1 MKLVICVLFVAFTC
15 GCATSYQ
22 STGFTGG
29 YSDTELAPD
38 IFRVVFRGNAY
49 TAAERVQDFA
59 LLRASEL
66 TLQQGSAYFAL
77 IDESNTVTP
86 FNINTPGQAQT
97 IGSGFVT
104 GNTVTYSSYTTY
116 YPGQTYTLYKP
127 KTGLLVKSFKEKPE
141 GIFTFDAAFLQQSL
155 KQKYRIK

>member
-1 MKLVICVLFVAFTC
+1 MKLLVCVFLVAFTF

-29 YSDTELAPD
+29 YSDTQLAPD

-49 TAAERVQDFA
+49 TAAEQVQDFA

-66 TLQQGSAYFAL
+66 VLQQGFAYFAL
-77 IDESNTVTP
+77 IDESNTATP

-97 IGSGFVT
+97 TGSGITT
-104 GNTVTYSSYTTY
+104 GNTVTYSSNTTY
-116 YPGQTYTLYKP
+116 HPGQTHTLYKP
-127 KTGLLVKSFKEKPE
+127 KTGLLLKAFKEKPE
-141 GIFTFDAAFLQQSL
+141 SIFTLDATFLRQSL